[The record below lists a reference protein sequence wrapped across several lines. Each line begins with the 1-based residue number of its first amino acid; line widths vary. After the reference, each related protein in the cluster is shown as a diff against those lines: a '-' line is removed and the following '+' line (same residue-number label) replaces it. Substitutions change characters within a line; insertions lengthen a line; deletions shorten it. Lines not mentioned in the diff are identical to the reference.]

1 HIVSGCMVI
10 RRDGSESA
18 VEHSAAP
25 THDRVGMVTGTAIVV
40 RDISAEHA
48 MSLRMAHLASHDPL
62 TDLPNRLLLTDRL
75 DRALALA
82 RRHNRRLAVLF
93 LDIDRFKHV
102 NDSLG
107 HILGDELL
115 RAVAR
120 IVTMSVRSSDTV
132 SRYGGDEFV
141 AVLSELE

>member
-62 TDLPNRLLLTDRL
+62 TDLPNRLLLSDRL
-75 DRALALA
+75 ARALALA
-82 RRHNRRLAVLF
+82 QRHGRRLAVLF
-93 LDIDRFKHV
+93 LDIDHFKYI

-107 HILGDELL
+107 HLLGDELL
-115 RAVAR
+115 CAVAR
-120 IVTMSVRSSDTV
+120 EVTLCVRSSDTV
-132 SRYGGDEFV
+132 SRRGGDEFV
-141 AVLSELE
+141 IVL